1 MNTFKDMDMLD
12 LETLPGI
19 AKIVIMESA
28 DSTQEIARALA
39 LAGNSE
45 KTLVLALTQTAGKG
59 RMGRTWESGAGGIYM
74 TVILKPIIGLKFLKD
89 LSLLTGKVAA
99 DTLRT
104 LYGINTRVKLPNDVY
119 ALHPKKKKYLKIAGI
134 LTESASI
141 NKTPNWILLGL
152 GINLNNSVPLDT
164 AVSVRD
170 ILKKEVSR
178 EEFLD
183 AFFHEFWQ
191 VYSAWEYS
199 SQSKS

>member
-1 MNTFKDMDMLD
+1 MRFKDMDMLD

-19 AKIVIMESA
+19 AKVVIMESA

-39 LAGNSE
+39 MEGNSD
-45 KTLVLALTQTAGKG
+45 KTLVVALTQTAGKG
-59 RMGRTWESGAGGIYM
+59 RMGRSWESGAGGIYM
-74 TVILKPIIGLKFLKD
+74 TVILKPSIGLKFLKD
-89 LSLLTGKVAA
+89 LSLLAGEVTA

-104 LYGINTRVKLPNDVY
+104 LYGLKTRVKHPNDVY
-119 ALHPKKKKYLKIAGI
+119 ALHPLKKKYLKIAGI

-178 EEFLD
+178 EDFLE